1 MSKRKTS
8 TAPRKAEWTPTGD
21 VARMA
26 PAQIVK
32 DRREQLAMTQG
43 ELAARLGYTN
53 ANFISMI
60 EMGWS
65 RVPLN
70 KVGEIAQLLH
80 LPDLWLMERVLA
92 SRIEQDG
99 AAYYAFWF
107 GPQGRVRRL
116 YEADLTE
123 AARLLGR

>member
-1 MSKRKTS
+1 M
-8 TAPRKAEWTPTGD
+8 
-21 VARMA
+21 
-26 PAQIVK
+26 
-32 DRREQLAMTQG
+32 
-43 ELAARLGYTN
+43 
-53 ANFISMI
+53 
-60 EMGWS
+60 
-65 RVPLN
+65 
-70 KVGEIAQLLH
+70 
-80 LPDLWLMERVLA
+80 LA